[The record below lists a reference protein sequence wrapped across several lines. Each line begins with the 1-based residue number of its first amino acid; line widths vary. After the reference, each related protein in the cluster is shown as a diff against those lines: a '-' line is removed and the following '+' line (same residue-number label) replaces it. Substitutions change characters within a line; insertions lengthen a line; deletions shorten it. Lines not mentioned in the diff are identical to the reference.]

1 MLGKI
6 DPFEEEDMA
15 SRPVNYAT
23 PTATRAISSYPA
35 RRGHKPGVIDPSDQ
49 RVVGVEGA
57 IDIHCHAHDG
67 QQDPFGVAKLASLS
81 GMRGLLYKTIVGRK
95 NPARTVA
102 KVQAD
107 LDRWCAERGVTPIT
121 CWAGISVT
129 EGQTVPISAAY
140 CRGQLDDG
148 VVALWMPNVNAANT
162 LNIVGGQPIRW
173 DPTAKPSD
181 HTDPLPWE
189 EALKY
194 GQYLLDD
201 KGKLKKDIEEIFRIS
216 ADRGTAVFFGHP
228 TKPEFWAMAELCAKI
243 GMKRGVV
250 DHPFSPFVNLS
261 IEEMVQAAAAGL
273 WLNFT
278 YDEISP
284 LLGIDPAR
292 MYEAIRTIG
301 PQHCTLSSDC
311 GEPLFPN
318 SVEGMRM
325 LLGYMKAF
333 GCSAEEIRRMACD
346 NPAFIVGLKKEQKAQ
361 AAE

>member
-1 MLGKI
+1 
-6 DPFEEEDMA
+6 MA
-15 SRPVNYAT
+15 ERDLTYAT
-23 PTATRAISSYPA
+23 PTSIRAVSSYPA
-35 RRGHKPGVIDPSDQ
+35 RRGHKPGVIDPSVDH
-49 RVVGVEGA
+49 VTGVEGA
-57 IDIHCHAHDG
+57 IDIHCHAHEG
-67 QQDPFGVAKLASLS
+67 QQDPLGVAKLASKS
-81 GMRGLLYKTIVGRK
+81 GMRGILYKSIVGRR

-102 KVQAD
+102 KIQEE
-107 LDRWCAERGVTPIT
+107 LDRWCETVGVTPIT
-121 CWAGISVT
+121 GWAGISVT
-129 EGQTVPISAAY
+129 EGYTVPISAEY

-162 LNIVGGQPIRW
+162 LNLVGGQPIRW
-173 DPTAKPSD
+173 DKNAKPGD
-181 HTDPLPWE
+181 HTAPLPWDQ
-189 EALKY
+189 ALKF

-201 KGKLKKDIEEIFRIS
+201 NGKLKKDIEEIFRMS

-228 TKPEFWAMAELCAKI
+228 TKKEFWAMADLCAKI

-250 DHPFSPFVNLS
+250 DHPFSPFVKLDF
-261 IEEMVQAAAAGL
+261 EEMKQAAAAGL

-284 LLGIDPAR
+284 LLGVDPAK
-292 MYEAIRTIG
+292 MYEAIRTVG

-325 LLGYMKAF
+325 LMGYMKAF
-333 GCSAEEIRRMACD
+333 GCSAEEVRLMACE
-346 NPAFIVGLKKEQKAQ
+346 NTAFVVGLAKEQKVTQ